1 MFSDAAEESEKVFHE
16 GSIDPKWITR
26 RMIGAIAGSG
36 CCSLCCIVPIV
47 VFTFLLPI
55 LDVGFLS
62 ILSIIPFLEGPTMIM
77 MFFILIFVGVILLCI
92 ISEYFMGQAHVRNFS
107 YQITGTHIIIQR
119 GVFSKRRDSIP
130 FSRIQNISV
139 TSGFFDRFFGL
150 SNIQIET
157 AGGSGM
163 VYPGGTR
170 RGRGAM
176 SAEGFIPGQ
185 TNPQF
190 IESKIREMVKK
201 HDSGGGGT

>member
-1 MFSDAAEESEKVFHE
+1 MFSDAAEESEKVFYE

-26 RMIGAIAGSG
+26 RMMSNIAGSG
-36 CCSLCCIVPIV
+36 CCLVILIAFSLFP
-47 VFTFLLPI
+47 LLMSFGSPFES
-55 LDVGFLS
+55 LFGMGS
-62 ILSIIPFLEGPTMIM
+62 ILENPFTLVVLGLIGL
-77 MFFILIFVGVILLCI
+77 IVLIFLYR
-92 ISEYFMGQAHVRNFS
+92 YFWAKAHVRNFS

-139 TSGFFDRFFGL
+139 TSGFFDRMFGL
-150 SNIQIET
+150 SNVQIET

-163 VYPGGTR
+163 VYPMGK
-170 RGRGAM
+170 RGRAAM

>member
-1 MFSDAAEESEKVFHE
+1 MFSDAADENEKVFYE

-26 RMIGAIAGSG
+26 RMIDAIAGSG
-36 CCSLCCIVPIV
+36 CCSLCIFIPLIII
-47 VFTFLLPI
+47 TFLP
-55 LDVGFLS
+55 VGLS
-62 ILSIIPFLEGPTMIM
+62 FFGSNIM
-77 MFFILIFVGVILLCI
+77 MFAILAIVGVILLCI
-92 ISEYFMGQAHVRNFS
+92 ISEYFVGQAHVRNFS

-139 TSGFFDRFFGL
+139 TSGFFDRMFGL
-150 SNIQIET
+150 SNVQIET

-163 VYPGGTR
+163 VYPMGK
-170 RGRGAM
+170 RGRAAM